1 MLVIWNDEALTE
13 ANAATLYY
21 REKQAEL
28 GQRFVDAV
36 EDAAAKIAHRP
47 LLYRKLAG
55 DVRKCKLPHFPFG
68 IVYSVREEAIYI
80 IAVMHMRQE
89 PGYWK
94 HRVKS

>member
-1 MLVIWNDEALTE
+1 MRIIWEEEALTE
-13 ANAATLYY
+13 ANAAVRYY
-21 REKQAEL
+21 HQQQAEL
-28 GQRFVDAV
+28 GQRFVDAI

-68 IVYSVREEAIYI
+68 IVYSVRDEAIYI
-80 IAVMHMRQE
+80 IAVMHIRQE

-94 HRVKS
+94 HRINP